1 MPAANG
7 WAMATEEHHAIELE
21 VALLR
26 RGVDERS
33 NEFERCIRCHRTPLI
48 GERVYEY
55 ADGKV
60 ACALC
65 RPQLHSE
72 PAASRI
78 VHGHTIRIIDQRSTR

>member
-1 MPAANG
+1 
-7 WAMATEEHHAIELE
+7 MATQEHHAIELE

-26 RGVDERS
+26 RGVDERTNRS
-33 NEFERCIRCHRTPLI
+33 NEFETCSGCHRTPLI

-65 RPQLHSE
+65 KPKLDAE

-78 VHGHTIRIIDQRSTR
+78 VHAHTIRIVDRRQH

>member
-1 MPAANG
+1 ME
-7 WAMATEEHHAIELE
+7 TQEHHEPELE

-33 NEFERCIRCHRTPLI
+33 NEFERCTRCHRTPLI

-55 ADGKV
+55 EGGKM

-65 RPQLHSE
+65 RPHLRAQ
-72 PAASRI
+72 PATDRI
-78 VHGHTIRIIDQRSTR
+78 VHGHTIRVVDQRSA

>member
-1 MPAANG
+1 MAATNG
-7 WAMATEEHHAIELE
+7 WAMATQEHHAIELE

-33 NEFERCIRCHRTPLI
+33 NEFERCIRCHRTPLV

-65 RPQLHSE
+65 RPELRAE

-78 VHGHTIRIIDQRSTR
+78 VHGHTIRIVDQRRSR

>member
-1 MPAANG
+1 MEIQEP
-7 WAMATEEHHAIELE
+7 HAPDLE

-33 NEFERCIRCHRTPLI
+33 DEFERCTRCHRTPLI

-55 ADGKV
+55 PGGKM

-65 RPQLHSE
+65 RPHMRSE
-72 PAASRI
+72 PATDRI
-78 VHGHTIRIIDQRSTR
+78 VHGHTIRVIDQRTA